1 MNNPFLKRLIKEK
14 KEDVVHSSAYAQ
26 AQNEGKIGSAS
37 VESFAKR
44 LSIDRNRQVVRR
56 YGDSQIVNEAWG
68 NAGMRAKKYEAPQKS
83 PENQPISSLGNRGD
97 NRVGNMREGMVPPAR
112 KNPGISR

>member
-26 AQNEGKIGSAS
+26 VQNEGKIGSAS
-37 VESFAKR
+37 VESFTKR
-44 LSIDRNRQVVRR
+44 LSIDKNRQVVRR

-83 PENQPISSLGNRGD
+83 PENQPIPSLGSRG
-97 NRVGNMREGMVPPAR
+97 NNGLGNVREGMVPPAR